1 MSAGCEKLTGVRRA
15 AIAVMHGEWIL
26 KDRRAGKNQ
35 NAAAP
40 SYPPPS
46 SYKAARAPT
55 YKEIGWPTK

>member
-40 SYPPPS
+40 SYPPPL
-46 SYKAARAPT
+46 
-55 YKEIGWPTK
+55 